1 MELTPC
7 DQSVSSGRLSRCSQ
21 PDSISFCSCPQISSD
36 RHTHH
41 TELPRM
47 QPMQFSLALNFS
59 IHGCSAEMNVT
70 SATIP
75 ITPNAHAD
83 GELRASVKIDSCVF
97 RHIRCS
103 VVTVPM
109 VIDSAE
115 CLPSVVNMVACH
127 GPVISHGCFG
137 KPRHERSGDH

>member
-7 DQSVSSGRLSRCSQ
+7 GQFVSSGRLSCCSQ
-21 PDSISFCSCPQISSD
+21 PDSNSFCSCPPISSD

-41 TELPRM
+41 TELTRM
-47 QPMQFSLALNFS
+47 QLMQFSLALNFF
-59 IHGCSAEMNVT
+59 IHGCSAEMNVS

-83 GELRASVKIDSCVF
+83 GESRASVKIDSCVF
-97 RHIRCS
+97 RHIRC
-103 VVTVPM
+103 
-109 VIDSAE
+109 
-115 CLPSVVNMVACH
+115 LPSVVDMVACH

-137 KPRHERSGDH
+137 KSRHERSGDHRYAPTRIVKIG